1 MGKDSNVGLVV
12 GGVVTSTDTANH
24 ELAAQL
30 SSWCMKQAKC
40 VFNNAYHA
48 ASHCIITFSYPNL
61 RERRCAA
68 ASLFPLIQL
77 DRQTPIL
84 NDFYSLFRF
93 DFSGSDR
100 LYTNENPSRSSL
112 LTEGFHDDNNDNAS
126 HQLGPDESNPSD
138 SHLPSS
144 GPHANTNL
152 AKAEACV
159 GSNPSKHVEI
169 SVGDQHGESTVF
181 VQARSIPRVMV

>member
-1 MGKDSNVGLVV
+1 MCLQQRIPRSKSLY
-12 GGVVTSTDTANH
+12 H
-24 ELAAQL
+24 HFQL
-30 SSWCMKQAKC
+30 SQSPRA
-40 VFNNAYHA
+40 
-48 ASHCIITFSYPNL
+48 TL
-61 RERRCAA
+61 RCCL
-68 ASLFPLIQL
+68 SFP
-77 DRQTPIL
+77 P
-84 NDFYSLFRF
+84 Y
-93 DFSGSDR
+93 SGSDR